1 MEQKSTSNVDP
12 VHQLIAEIRSLEIK
26 KRQLQLKLKL
36 LQDGCNHDFLETAF
50 IRKCKKCNWTES
62 LYY

>member
-12 VHQLIAEIRSLEIK
+12 VHQLIAEIRALEIK
-26 KRQLQLKLKL
+26 KTELQLKLKL
-36 LQDGCNHDFLETAF
+36 LQEGCNHDLIETAF